1 MINRSNLVVII
12 CMLMGLVVLTA
23 LGTWQVNRLYWKEE
37 LIERV
42 QQRIASEPTALHSML
57 EQGLN
62 KDIHEYKTVFVE
74 GVFDHASEV
83 YFFTTG
89 KGGASGWNVHTRL
102 LLNDGSS
109 VIVNRGFVPFD
120 LKDQANRLDGLVEG
134 KQKVEFRM
142 VRSAGEDRPH
152 DLHEPGQRRALH
164 PAEGQDGAVER
175 RLAVRRRPRSW
186 ALLMRSWV
194 GGVAGDGGAR
204 AASSWTGAGGNRP
217 GPVSRRPNHHLR
229 PLPPKVRLPQTDRES
244 SLLLRDLVGLN
255 LNDSI
260 DWKGAIDWWSSVD
273 YHSEIEQNRP

>member
-12 CMLMGLVVLTA
+12 CMLMGLAVLTA

-134 KQKVEFRM
+134 KQKVE
-142 VRSAGEDRPH
+142 
-152 DLHEPGQRRALH
+152 
-164 PAEGQDGAVER
+164 
-175 RLAVRRRPRSW
+175 
-186 ALLMRSWV
+186 ALLRFPLDERPLGSLENSPDTREFYWRNVGEMSAVMTGTSETYLPVILDQLETNTSGTWPRGGTTITNFPNNHLQYAVTWYGLALTLLGV
-194 GGVAGDGGAR
+194 GGYFL
-204 AASSWTGAGGNRP
+204 
-217 GPVSRRPNHHLR
+217 VSRRR
-229 PLPPKVRLPQTDRES
+229 TE
-244 SLLLRDLVGLN
+244 
-255 LNDSI
+255 ND
-260 DWKGAIDWWSSVD
+260 
-273 YHSEIEQNRP
+273 E